1 MEDKA
6 WSKGQIV
13 ALILGPVLFGLT
25 LLLLPVGLLTF
36 EARVAVSTVIWMG
49 FWWITVPVIA
59 AVTAFIPILVNAVFN
74 ILPMG
79 GIISDY
85 FSEIVVL
92 LFGVDLLAIA
102 WQVTGFDRRLSLKA
116 LCIIGPSAT
125 QQIIIWFVLPALL
138 STVLPNAV
146 VCMVLTPIAFA
157 MLQYVSHEGSPIRS
171 IILLAIAW
179 GAGVGGVGTPLGGA
193 MNLIAVGSFEELTGR
208 EFAYL
213 DWILRLVPFMLLLI
227 LVGVLYLLLI
237 KPKNVSLEGSKEYF
251 RGLYQELPPMNR
263 DELLSVVLFGVAML
277 LAFVRPLFE
286 PWLPGLKP
294 AYIFLLFGMFTFV
307 LPKQNGEPLLTWEK
321 AEKSIGWNLL
331 FLIAGGLAVGG
342 MISDSGAAQVVA
354 GLLATCN
361 LTGGLGTILL
371 FVGFTIMLA
380 EIASNT
386 AAAAIALPVVISV
399 TQELNLNPIPYIF
412 ITAAAFN
419 CAYILPT
426 SIRAIPVAFGLKPSF
441 MGKNGVALTLLS
453 ILTISLFGWLL
464 LRFVPAFGVI

>member
-1 MEDKA
+1 MEEK
-6 WSKGQIV
+6 SLGKSQV
-13 ALILGPVLFGLT
+13 AAIIFGPLLFALAV
-25 LLLLPVGLLTF
+25 LLLPESLF
-36 EARVAVSTVIWMG
+36 AFSARVAIGTVIWMG
-49 FWWITVPVIA
+49 FWWITVPVSA
-59 AVTAFIPILVNAVFN
+59 AVTAFIPILVNALFG
-74 ILPMG
+74 ILPMS

-92 LFGVDLLAIA
+92 LLGADLLAIA

-193 MNLIAVGSFEELTGR
+193 MNLIAVGSFEEITGR

-213 DWILRLVPFMLLLI
+213 DWIVRLLPFMLLLI

-237 KPKNVSLEGSKEYF
+237 KPKNVSLDGSKEYF
-251 RGLYQELPPMNR
+251 RSLYQELPPMNR
-263 DELLSVVLFGVAML
+263 DELLSVVLFALAML
-277 LAFVRPLFE
+277 LAFIRPLFE
-286 PWLPGLKP
+286 QWLPGLKP
-294 AYIFLLFGMFTFV
+294 AYIFLLFGMLTFV
-307 LPKQNGEPLLTWEK
+307 LPKQNGAPLLTWEK

-354 GLLATCN
+354 AQLAASN

-371 FVGFTIMLA
+371 FVAFTIMLA

-399 TQELNLNPIPYIF
+399 TQELGLNPIPYIF
-412 ITAAAFN
+412 ITTAAFN

-426 SIRAIPVAFGLKPSF
+426 SIRAIPVAYGLKPSF
-441 MGKNGVALTLLS
+441 MGKNGVALTALS
-453 ILTISLFGWLL
+453 ILAISLFGWLL
-464 LRFVPAFGVI
+464 MRLIPAFGVI

>member
-1 MEDKA
+1 MEEK
-6 WSKGQIV
+6 SLGKSQV
-13 ALILGPVLFGLT
+13 AAIIFGPLLFALAV
-25 LLLLPVGLLTF
+25 LLLPESLF
-36 EARVAVSTVIWMG
+36 AFRARVAIGTVIWMG
-49 FWWITVPVIA
+49 FWWITVPVSA
-59 AVTAFIPILVNAVFN
+59 AVTAFIPILVNALFG
-74 ILPMG
+74 ILPMS

-92 LFGVDLLAIA
+92 LLGADLLAIA

-193 MNLIAVGSFEELTGR
+193 MNLIAVGSFEEITGR

-213 DWILRLVPFMLLLI
+213 DWIVRLLPFMLLLI

-237 KPKNVSLEGSKEYF
+237 KPKNVSLDGSKEYF
-251 RGLYQELPPMNR
+251 RSLYQELPPMNR
-263 DELLSVVLFGVAML
+263 DELLSVVLFVLAML
-277 LAFVRPLFE
+277 LAFIRPLFE
-286 PWLPGLKP
+286 QWLPGLKP
-294 AYIFLLFGMFTFV
+294 AYIFLLFGMLTFV
-307 LPKQNGEPLLTWEK
+307 LPKQNGAPLLTWEK

-354 GLLATCN
+354 AQLAASN

-371 FVGFTIMLA
+371 FVAFTIMLA

-399 TQELNLNPIPYIF
+399 TQELGLNPIPYIF

-426 SIRAIPVAFGLKPSF
+426 SIRAIPVAYGLKPSF
-441 MGKNGVALTLLS
+441 MGKNGVALTALS
-453 ILTISLFGWLL
+453 ILAISLFGWLL
-464 LRFVPAFGVI
+464 MRLIPAFGVI